1 MNAMMDRQLPRAH
14 SSHRF
19 QRSRGPTFTRANYGG
34 GGSYGM
40 SSSHPQ
46 MFDPFHAMPFNIAGG
61 LRNLFTNPMMQ
72 GFGFGGGKSP
82 YGQGQGP
89 TGTFIN
95 QSVPMLASFLPGQ
108 QNLAST
114 ITQGANSAYGGYQS
128 AIDNFMQQLPGF
140 NASAA
145 QGTAGAQEGLGYART
160 AAQDAFSPLQ
170 NRALYQEASRRALG
184 PMREGAAARGML
196 EGGQAQA
203 GEQSML
209 SDLAF
214 KALQGD
220 RASQSQAIQDLTG
233 AGGAV
238 SNAAA
243 NQAGIAGLGPQ
254 AQQALFAAYPQL
266 AQLLTGASQLP
277 MQGMNSVMQ
286 FLQGAQNPAYE
297 LLKMVLPQ
305 MGTESKSLN
314 LSGYASA

>member
-1 MNAMMDRQLPRAH
+1 M
-14 SSHRF
+14 
-19 QRSRGPTFTRANYGG
+19 
-34 GGSYGM
+34 GSYGGSFGYG
-40 SSSHPQ
+40 SSFSHPQ
-46 MFDPFHAMPFNIAGG
+46 MFDPFHAMPFNIAGM
-61 LRNLFTNPMMQ
+61 LRNQFTNPLGQ
-72 GFGFGGGKSP
+72 GFGFGGGPQSP
-82 YGQGQGP
+82 YGRGQGP

-95 QSVPMLASFLPGQ
+95 QSTPLLASFLPGQ
-108 QNLAST
+108 VQLGKT
-114 ITQGANSAYGGYQS
+114 ITEGANSAYGGYQS

-140 NASAA
+140 SATAAS
-145 QGTAGAQEGLGYART
+145 GTAGAQAGLDYAKT

-170 NRALYQEASRRALG
+170 SRASYQEASRRALA
-184 PMREGAAARGML
+184 PYREGAAARGML

-214 KALQGD
+214 NALQGD
-220 RASQSQAIQDLTG
+220 RSAQQQAIQGLTG
-233 AGGAV
+233 AAGGV

-277 MQGMNSVMQ
+277 MQGMGSVLQ

-305 MGTESKSLN
+305 MGQESRSLN
-314 LSGYASA
+314 LSGSFQA

>member
-1 MNAMMDRQLPRAH
+1 
-14 SSHRF
+14 
-19 QRSRGPTFTRANYGG
+19 
-34 GGSYGM
+34 
-40 SSSHPQ
+40 
-46 MFDPFHAMPFNIAGG
+46 MFDPFHAMPFNIAGS
-61 LRNLFTNPMMQ
+61 LRNQFTNPFTM
-72 GFGFGGGKSP
+72 GFGFGGGPKSP
-82 YGQGQGP
+82 YASGAGP

-95 QSVPMLASFLPGQ
+95 QATPLLASFLPGQ
-108 QNLAST
+108 VNLSNQ
-114 ITQGANSAYGGYQS
+114 ITEGANSAYGGYQA

-145 QGTAGAQEGLGYART
+145 QGTQGATEGLGYART

-170 NRALYQEASRRALG
+170 SRALYQEAAKRALG

-220 RASQSQAIQDLTG
+220 RASQSQAISDLTG

-266 AQLLTGASQLP
+266 ASLLTGASQLP
-277 MQGMNSVMQ
+277 MQGMNSVLS
-286 FLQGAQNPAYE
+286 FLQGTQNPAYE

-305 MGTESKSLN
+305 MGQESKSLS
-314 LSGYASA
+314 LAASAYA